1 MRRRKNLL
9 AGLAVAALAATGAG
23 TALVHAG
30 TAPSNGN
37 FAAVEAQKEKNLTA
51 GEKEA
56 KKLLLLMDK
65 DQSGKVSKAEFMS
78 FMDAEFDRMDTD
90 KSGELDVQE
99 LTQTRV
105 HSSGAIHR

>member
-1 MRRRKNLL
+1 MRRHKNLL
-9 AGLAVAALAATGAG
+9 AGLAVAALVATGAG

-30 TAPSNGN
+30 TPSNGT

-56 KKLLLLMDK
+56 KKLLLLMDR